1 MKIGFI
7 ISLIS
12 AVICGAITLL
22 ILFGGINDT
31 GLFADKTTIFILI
44 LGVVL
49 LIIYTVMA
57 VLYRRRNPK
66 ILFWNIG
73 YLILIGLFYFILP
86 KSFGFDLGWH
96 IAIALILA
104 LLTLINYKKLNI
116 NYESGETN

>member
-22 ILFGGINDT
+22 ILLGGINDT
-31 GLFADKTTIFILI
+31 ELSADKSTINTLI
-44 LGVVL
+44 LGGVL
-49 LIIYTVMA
+49 LIIYTVMT
-57 VLYRRRNPK
+57 VLYHRRNPK

-73 YLILIGLFYFILP
+73 YLIVVGLFYILLP

-96 IAIALILA
+96 IAIASILI
-104 LLTLINYKKLNI
+104 LLTLINYKKLNT
-116 NYESGETN
+116 NYESSETN